1 LLGLQ
6 INKMKIDETT
16 RVNLLY
22 NFYHSLLTKKQSR
35 YIELYYVEDF
45 SLSEISEQLKVSR
58 QAVLDNLHRTVNSL
72 ESFEQELGLIKK
84 TTEIDDIADTLQ
96 TLVEKKYSNDK
107 ELLDLVQR
115 ILKINEN

>member
-1 LLGLQ
+1 
-6 INKMKIDETT
+6 MKIDETT

-72 ESFEQELGLIKK
+72 ESFEQELRLIKK